1 MPEVLTGEE
10 FASDFLEHHGIK
22 GMKWG
27 VIRSK
32 TQSAVSRGKEKVKES
47 KEKHEAKKSEKAAA
61 NKAKTLSTDEGQR
74 SDRATAKK
82 SRRTL
87 SDSEIQSRITRLEK
101 EKRLKEL
108 TDEDLAPGK
117 TATKKIIIGAVKTTA
132 TAALPG
138 LLAYAGKKVV
148 TNSLNNPEL
157 ANAMFSTKKE
167 KKNAASDTISIGKK
181 LVQGVVDAKGSS
193 TSASSTT
200 PTFKQSSA
208 PKKQDK

>member
-27 VIRSK
+27 VIRTK

-74 SDRATAKK
+74 LDRVTAKK

-148 TNSLNNPEL
+148 TNALNNPEL
-157 ANAMFSTKKE
+157 ADAMFSTKKD
-167 KKNAASDTISIGKK
+167 KKKAASDTISIGKK
-181 LVQGVVDAKGSS
+181 LVQGVVETKGSS

-200 PTFKQSSA
+200 PKSTQSSS
-208 PKKQDK
+208 PKK

>member
-27 VIRSK
+27 VIRTK

-74 SDRATAKK
+74 LDRVTAKK

-148 TNSLNNPEL
+148 TNALNNPEL
-157 ANAMFSTKKE
+157 ADAMFSTKKD
-167 KKNAASDTISIGKK
+167 KKKAASDTISIGKK
-181 LVQGVVDAKGSS
+181 LVQGVVETQGNS

-200 PTFKQSSA
+200 PTFKQSSR
-208 PKKQDK
+208 PKK